1 MFLINSYF
9 NILDGILAVI
19 CEVIPSTVLLISLS
33 IPSLK
38 QVQSTKL
45 HSFCASK
52 KSPKHSYNPHKL
64 NLFGIIN
71 TLWKKCK
78 LWHSLPSSAWQNTTA
93 TLTLQQWSAKVLHQ
107 EPYQQLER
115 LVFFNPRVNI
125 LQHLC

>member
-19 CEVIPSTVLLISLS
+19 CEVIPSTALVISLS

-52 KSPKHSYNPHKL
+52 KSPKHSCNPLKL

-71 TLWKKCK
+71 TLKKNANCGI
-78 LWHSLPSSAWQNTTA
+78 LYPARLGRI
-93 TLTLQQWSAKVLHQ
+93 LLQL
-107 EPYQQLER
+107 
-115 LVFFNPRVNI
+115 
-125 LQHLC
+125 

>member
-19 CEVIPSTVLLISLS
+19 CEVIPSTALVTSLS

-52 KSPKHSYNPHKL
+52 KSPKHSYNPLKL

-71 TLWKKCK
+71 TL
-78 LWHSLPSSAWQNTTA
+78 
-93 TLTLQQWSAKVLHQ
+93 
-107 EPYQQLER
+107 
-115 LVFFNPRVNI
+115 
-125 LQHLC
+125 